1 MVYHYLLGSN
11 LLFGAQLCRQ
21 TKQIKIQIL
30 QNHAIAIGK
39 ICFKKINEGVSRDF
53 KKFGIRKF
61 HNLIKLQNCLFICQL
76 GTR

>member
-39 ICFKKINEGVSRDF
+39 ICFKKINEEVEIS
-53 KKFGIRKF
+53 K
-61 HNLIKLQNCLFICQL
+61 NLEYENFTIS
-76 GTR
+76 